1 MAAASEMGAAVAE
14 EAPEAFELVVMMA
27 VPIEEEGEGEEGV
40 GPILACKRLVNNQHF
55 IGI

>member
-1 MAAASEMGAAVAE
+1 MAASEMGEAVAV
-14 EAPEAFELVVMMA
+14 EAPEAFELVVRMA
-27 VPIEEEGEGEEGV
+27 VPIEEEEEDV